1 MTGIGR
7 QTGLLL
13 VILTLVLAMST
24 AVLAQV
30 GPDIPR
36 EETLIVDILS
46 GRVPNPTRFNPWAP
60 GTTADAGIH
69 QFMGESFW
77 CVEYAQGEIIN
88 VLAKSPPIYNDDFT
102 EMTVELREGIYW
114 SDGVEFTAED
124 VIFTIETLKAN
135 PGMSY
140 SIELGMYVDEIYKT
154 DDYTVVFELAEPNSR
169 FHTYFLDR
177 WEPVGSCPNTSGRVE
192 DPITF
197 NNYPP
202 VSLGQYA
209 LKQIDPGGY
218 WFLWDA
224 GKMGSDC
231 RAVVRQASPRYVL
244 FHYYGA
250 PETKVIAQSRHE
262 LDMCDLTAESLQA
275 AQATRISQL
284 PHRLP
289 LDRQH
294 RSLYHR
300 TYPEHPAGTL

>member
-13 VILTLVLAMST
+13 LILTLVLAMST

-114 SDGVEFTAED
+114 SDGVEFTAERRD
-124 VIFTIETLKAN
+124 LYHRDSK
-135 PGMSY
+135 G
-140 SIELGMYVDEIYKT
+140 
-154 DDYTVVFELAEPNSR
+154 
-169 FHTYFLDR
+169 
-177 WEPVGSCPNTSGRVE
+177 
-192 DPITF
+192 
-197 NNYPP
+197 
-202 VSLGQYA
+202 
-209 LKQIDPGGY
+209 
-218 WFLWDA
+218 
-224 GKMGSDC
+224 
-231 RAVVRQASPRYVL
+231 
-244 FHYYGA
+244 
-250 PETKVIAQSRHE
+250 QSRHE
-262 LDMCDLTAESLQA
+262 LQ
-275 AQATRISQL
+275 
-284 PHRLP
+284 
-289 LDRQH
+289 
-294 RSLYHR
+294 Y
-300 TYPEHPAGTL
+300 

>member
-1 MTGIGR
+1 MEW
-7 QTGLLL
+7 
-13 VILTLVLAMST
+13 S
-24 AVLAQV
+24 
-30 GPDIPR
+30 
-36 EETLIVDILS
+36 
-46 GRVPNPTRFNPWAP
+46 
-60 GTTADAGIH
+60 
-69 QFMGESFW
+69 
-77 CVEYAQGEIIN
+77 
-88 VLAKSPPIYNDDFT
+88 SPPK
-102 EMTVELREGIYW
+102 
-114 SDGVEFTAED
+114 D

-177 WEPVGSCPNTSGRVE
+177 WGACRFMPKHIWEGVE

-218 WFLWDA
+218 WFLWERREDWDRTA
-224 GKMGSDC
+224 VGQLYGKP
-231 RAVVRQASPRYVL
+231 APRYVL

-275 AQATRISQL
+275 AL
-284 PHRLP
+284 GNPGF
-289 LDRQH
+289 
-294 RSLYHR
+294 RSYR
-300 TYPEHPAGTL
+300 TDYPWIVNIDPCITGLTLNTLREPFDNKDVRY